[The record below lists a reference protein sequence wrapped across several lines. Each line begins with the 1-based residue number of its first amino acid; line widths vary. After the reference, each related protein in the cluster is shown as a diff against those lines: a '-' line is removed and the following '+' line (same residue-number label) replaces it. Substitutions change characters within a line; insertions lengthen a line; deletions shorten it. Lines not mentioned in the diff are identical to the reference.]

1 MWKTLTSYE
10 HKLSVSVGSS
20 GHHVPVVANIVAD
33 LHRIAELN
41 LQNAAN
47 IGFTRALE
55 DMKERGWIIKY
66 DMPVVAPRFIVD
78 DSIKE
83 NRKYLEQ
90 SLLPD
95 LKRDLDQCKTADD
108 VPRVIAKYRSRIFL
122 YGHWSWRTAERAY
135 RDGMKSFVAF
145 TDRNHNVREVGTA
158 ASGDRGH
165 KGRKGVVG
173 GSTPSNKPIANGA
186 NLQDVLQNMGA
197 FELNTGPEDRPEL
210 YMTHPKSGFTV
221 RNPDVTEP
229 RIVANFNGQPRVVD
243 TVPNARLGVG
253 TINTNERP
261 PDYLFRAVSEA
272 DYQQMKSTGRI
283 QSDGRMNL
291 SSSEGTVAA
300 FTDPSFYLPGHLAS
314 NKAGEYEARII
325 RIKYSDDDKWRLDK
339 IDGYAKTNSAI
350 PFSRVDMV
358 SPKIV
363 ITRDERGHTETTLRE
378 SLREVGTAA
387 SGDRGHVGRKGHVGG
402 SGPGSSVK
410 TTPKERATAIKQYMV
425 DTHDNIRRSED
436 RPENTPL
443 DVNDKTT
450 SEYKAAEEWAQ
461 KIEAHDPTTVQNT
474 VNGTQST
481 FKDGGTVNLA
491 VRDSVILWAIKQQPY
506 EARTKLANDVGMFSE
521 HAKELN
527 LPIFDERFV
536 SPRSRAVIERELNAS
551 NKMPESLSMFVSIKD
566 DPQAGDHNQAK
577 EAHTFAYV
585 RGGQYDNTLAI
596 NTNPKIWIDTE
607 HAKTFDPKTSSM
619 PFSTYEYM
627 RPGVRQEAILTHE
640 MGHVLENTLSTADKV
655 KFNTVAR
662 NVVEFE
668 HSRGGYKYTGTASDN
683 PRLSTYGL
691 ENNHEL
697 FAENYAAYRYGL
709 TDKMSPKMVS
719 YFKDVIHAQPIDPA
733 LREAESKDAVQVFGT
748 LKPMHADYTCNLISD
763 SVAHYE
769 LREALVEGGPGSGD
783 RGHKGR
789 KGIVGGS
796 GAAETPVAHVQTAA
810 NEIGVDPNGPA
821 PWDLKAPAPPRY
833 PGDNSIY
840 SPAIPDAHG
849 NFVLGRRIQGL
860 KLDPPNDPN
869 QVAMYTFIPDS
880 VTQDQLAKY
889 EGAIKAN
896 TDHAQTHP
904 GFIAYVDS
912 KGELQRT
919 QGNNYWI
926 RADYRNLNKLSDE
939 LTPKLTEQFGK
950 NTFTTM
956 MTNVTPGGTQI
967 TKGDALEHMR
977 VVVPFAE
984 GTPKNT
990 VGESSLDRATRDK
1003 ILTAMSG
1010 SEGRHVWEHAD
1021 FNGIH
1026 IAVSTTP
1033 SVVDKLFPVVTAL
1046 GGLRDKEEET
1056 HHNAGA
1062 TRFIPTKINLER
1074 YPVRGYK
1081 ESFVEADDS
1090 QGVLLYFIGPDD
1102 SETCDGCAGAVD
1114 GNPYT
1119 VDDAPEPGEFE
1130 CMARCR
1136 HMLQA
1141 DGDLG
1146 DDTTSYEWSGSIGFG
1161 ETTDQPDNQDAI
1173 DLAAIALQSN
1183 IDLDTYFAKVADD
1196 MQTLS
1201 YSADVLDKID
1211 IKNLDDQELLE
1222 FVSVMTDNGIA
1233 LDDLDQLMD
1242 LSDAEI
1248 AKLRGAFRD
1257 IATDVSEDDITY
1269 LLNNGDVDILQQYI
1283 KDIGGQVLET
1293 LVDMGAEGFDDIDAI
1308 QAETLAQVLNKVA
1321 TLDQDGR
1328 WYVL

>member
-1 MWKTLTSYE
+1 MPSGTGLAQAKRDLVEVDKAINRVLLKARRLYVITLEVAIKRYQHAMWKTLTSYE

-66 DMPVVAPRFIVD
+66 DMPVVAPRSIVD

-95 LKRDLDQCKTADD
+95 LKRDLDQCKVADD
-108 VPRVIAKYRSRIFL
+108 VPPVIAKYRSRIFL

-145 TDRNHNVREVGTA
+145 ADRKHNVREV
-158 ASGDRGH
+158 
-165 KGRKGVVG
+165 
-173 GSTPSNKPIANGA
+173 
-186 NLQDVLQNMGA
+186 
-197 FELNTGPEDRPEL
+197 
-210 YMTHPKSGFTV
+210 
-221 RNPDVTEP
+221 
-229 RIVANFNGQPRVVD
+229 
-243 TVPNARLGVG
+243 
-253 TINTNERP
+253 
-261 PDYLFRAVSEA
+261 
-272 DYQQMKSTGRI
+272 
-283 QSDGRMNL
+283 
-291 SSSEGTVAA
+291 
-300 FTDPSFYLPGHLAS
+300 
-314 NKAGEYEARII
+314 
-325 RIKYSDDDKWRLDK
+325 
-339 IDGYAKTNSAI
+339 
-350 PFSRVDMV
+350 
-358 SPKIV
+358 
-363 ITRDERGHTETTLRE
+363 
-378 SLREVGTAA
+378 
-387 SGDRGHVGRKGHVGG
+387 
-402 SGPGSSVK
+402 
-410 TTPKERATAIKQYMV
+410 
-425 DTHDNIRRSED
+425 
-436 RPENTPL
+436 
-443 DVNDKTT
+443 
-450 SEYKAAEEWAQ
+450 
-461 KIEAHDPTTVQNT
+461 
-474 VNGTQST
+474 
-481 FKDGGTVNLA
+481 
-491 VRDSVILWAIKQQPY
+491 
-506 EARTKLANDVGMFSE
+506 
-521 HAKELN
+521 
-527 LPIFDERFV
+527 
-536 SPRSRAVIERELNAS
+536 
-551 NKMPESLSMFVSIKD
+551 
-566 DPQAGDHNQAK
+566 
-577 EAHTFAYV
+577 
-585 RGGQYDNTLAI
+585 
-596 NTNPKIWIDTE
+596 
-607 HAKTFDPKTSSM
+607 
-619 PFSTYEYM
+619 
-627 RPGVRQEAILTHE
+627 
-640 MGHVLENTLSTADKV
+640 
-655 KFNTVAR
+655 
-662 NVVEFE
+662 
-668 HSRGGYKYTGTASDN
+668 
-683 PRLSTYGL
+683 
-691 ENNHEL
+691 
-697 FAENYAAYRYGL
+697 
-709 TDKMSPKMVS
+709 
-719 YFKDVIHAQPIDPA
+719 
-733 LREAESKDAVQVFGT
+733 
-748 LKPMHADYTCNLISD
+748 
-763 SVAHYE
+763 
-769 LREALVEGGPGSGD
+769 LVEGGPGSGD
-783 RGHKGR
+783 RGHTGR

-1173 DLAAIALQSN
+1173 DLAAIALQSD